1 MDLQDIILRLDRY
14 WARQGCCLLPPCAA
28 HSPRPG
34 TQVSMA
40 GAAGRAGLSPD
51 GLEGLYRYR
60 VALSPAP
67 AEARRLFLDSFREAG
82 VDRAEHDLRWLPLEG
97 GLPGWLVLLDG
108 LPLAR
113 FIYRAPQAA
122 RGPAGA
128 AIEISLERLALASQR
143 KKLFSD
149 LSWSGRLT
157 YGDLHAGEGA

>member
-14 WARQGCCLLPPCAA
+14 WARQGCCLMPPCAA
-28 HSPRPG
+28 PEA
-34 TQVSMA
+34 QVSMA
-40 GAAGRAGLSPD
+40 GASGRAGLSPD

-60 VALSPAP
+60 VSLSPAP

-113 FIYRAPQAA
+113 FIYRAPQEA

-128 AIEISLERLALASQR
+128 VIEISLERLALASQR
-143 KKLFSD
+143 RKSAAA

-157 YGDLHAGEGA
+157 YGDLHGGEGA